1 LWPAQPF
8 VVKVSVVTDVNYR
21 RLREVTAPKP
31 GEVEFDMRRSY
42 AIAVGLALAMTPVMA
57 PLVADAGLATAV
69 PSPFPSGNG
78 QNIQIVIQRA
88 LSQRGV
94 PYVYGGGNASGPTN
108 GVRQSGATAPG
119 TGTVPGLT
127 ATAPGTGILPGLTA
141 TAPGTGTIPGTT
153 VGFDASGLI
162 QYAFAGAGIKM
173 PRTSG
178 QQCNV
183 GRKVPPAQARP
194 GDLMCYGPGGTQ
206 SVAMYLGNG
215 QMVEATEPAVTVSPA
230 RTNGMT
236 PYLTRI
242 IDS

>member
-1 LWPAQPF
+1 
-8 VVKVSVVTDVNYR
+8 
-21 RLREVTAPKP
+21 
-31 GEVEFDMRRSY
+31 MRRTH
-42 AIAVGLALAMTPVMA
+42 AIAVGLALAITPVMA
-57 PLVADAGLATAV
+57 PLVADAGLAAAV
-69 PSPFPSGNG
+69 PIPSGNG

-108 GVRQSGATAPG
+108 GVRQSGAAAPG
-119 TGTVPGLT
+119 AGTTAPGLT
-127 ATAPGTGILPGLTA
+127 ATVPGILPGLTA
-141 TAPGTGTIPGTT
+141 TAPGIGTIPGATTPGASTLPGTT

-162 QYAFAGAGIKM
+162 QYAYAGAGIKM

-194 GDLMCYGPGGTQ
+194 GDLICYGPGGSQ

-215 QMVEATEPAVTVSPA
+215 QMIEATEPAVTVSSA

-242 IDS
+242 IES